1 MTRTKRQIEVLKK
14 WRENNFRG
22 IFQAATGF
30 GKTYTA
36 IMAIQGMVT
45 KADIKSCLVVVP
57 TIIVFNGKEVE
68 RFQANIMMQLEATR
82 KQVQSVIDEVIY
94 SDF

>member
-1 MTRTKRQIEVLKK
+1 MTRTERQIEVLKK
-14 WRENNFRG
+14 WRANNFRG

-45 KADIKSCLVVVP
+45 KAGIESCLVVVP
-57 TIIVFNGKEVE
+57 TITLKAQWRAISSS
-68 RFQANIMMQLEATR
+68 QWAI
-82 KQVQSVIDEVIY
+82 
-94 SDF
+94 